1 MKEQEEN
8 LKKSKIFDDRE
19 SKWKFQKLK
28 SLKQIDVNNKNKKIF
43 TMENINLKFEAVIIK
58 EDDIFCS
65 LCIDLNVA
73 SEGETIE
80 EAKKNLIEA
89 VNDYIEIAIENNL
102 PIMRKVSDVD
112 NPIFTIPEEVIEKFN
127 IKTDQKEETYV

>member
-1 MKEQEEN
+1 
-8 LKKSKIFDDRE
+8 
-19 SKWKFQKLK
+19 
-28 SLKQIDVNNKNKKIF
+28 
-43 TMENINLKFEAVIIK
+43 MENINLKFEAVITK

-102 PIMRKVSDVD
+102 PIMRKVSDVN
-112 NPIFTIPEEVIEKFN
+112 NPILTTPEEVIEKFS
-127 IKTDQKEETYV
+127 IKTDLKVETYV

>member
-1 MKEQEEN
+1 
-8 LKKSKIFDDRE
+8 
-19 SKWKFQKLK
+19 
-28 SLKQIDVNNKNKKIF
+28 
-43 TMENINLKFEAVIIK
+43 MENINLKFEAVITK

-102 PIMRKVSDVD
+102 PIIRKVSGEN
-112 NPIFTIPEEVIEKFN
+112 NPLLATSEEVIEKFN
-127 IKTDQKEETYV
+127 IKTDLRVETYV

>member
-1 MKEQEEN
+1 
-8 LKKSKIFDDRE
+8 
-19 SKWKFQKLK
+19 
-28 SLKQIDVNNKNKKIF
+28 
-43 TMENINLKFEAVIIK
+43 MENINLKFEAVIIK